1 MQHISLS
8 LGYSRA
14 CLEVQQTRSFVNRSL
29 VKE

>member
-14 CLEVQQTRSFVNRSL
+14 CLEVQQTPAFVNRSL